1 METLSVHFKTIS
13 KVAFVAAAITASVS
27 GFSDIA
33 RAYDPRAMTGP
44 GFLALASGRMISGW
58 LTEGNRVFYFT
69 LEKGKVYSMRV
80 PAQNGF
86 PEVHETGTV
95 RPTKEHYCLT
105 PYGGAMEQCL
115 RVRLLEDNEFES
127 TDDTGNRVARWWL
140 AQQ

>member
-1 METLSVHFKTIS
+1 VHLKPFTKI
-13 KVAFVAAAITASVS
+13 ACAAVVMVTCASV
-27 GFSDIA
+27 FSDVA

-58 LTEGNRVFYFT
+58 LSNGNRAFY
-69 LEKGKVYSMRV
+69 LRVEKGKVYSLKV

-95 RPTKEHYCLT
+95 RPTKEHYCLS
-105 PYGGAMEQCL
+105 PYGGAKERCL

-127 TDDTGNRVARWWL
+127 TDDSGKRIARWWL

>member
-1 METLSVHFKTIS
+1 MHLKAFSKIAFAVAAMTMCVSTLSDT
-13 KVAFVAAAITASVS
+13 
-27 GFSDIA
+27 A

-44 GFLALASGRMISGW
+44 GFVALTSGRMISGW
-58 LTEGNRVFYFT
+58 LTKGNRVFYFT

-105 PYGGAMEQCL
+105 PYGGDAERCL

-127 TDDTGNRVARWWL
+127 TDDSGNRIARWWL

>member
-1 METLSVHFKTIS
+1 MHLKAFS
-13 KVAFVAAAITASVS
+13 KIAFAVAAMTVSVS
-27 GFSDIA
+27 VLSDTA

-44 GFLALASGRMISGW
+44 GFVALTSGRMISGW
-58 LTEGNRVFYFT
+58 LTKGNRVFYFT

-105 PYGGAMEQCL
+105 PYGGDAERCL
-115 RVRLLEDNEFES
+115 RVRLLDDNEFES
-127 TDDTGNRVARWWL
+127 TDDSGKRIARWWL

>member
-1 METLSVHFKTIS
+1 VHLKPFAKIACAAVVMVTCVSVLSDV
-13 KVAFVAAAITASVS
+13 
-27 GFSDIA
+27 A

-58 LTEGNRVFYFT
+58 LSDGNRAFY
-69 LEKGKVYSMRV
+69 LKVEKGKVYSIKV

-105 PYGGAMEQCL
+105 PYGGAKERCL

-127 TDDTGNRVARWWL
+127 TDDSGKRIARWWL

>member
-1 METLSVHFKTIS
+1 VHLKPFAKI
-13 KVAFVAAAITASVS
+13 ACAAVVMITCASVL
-27 GFSDIA
+27 SDTA

-44 GFLALASGRMISGW
+44 GFLALTSGRMISGW
-58 LTEGNRVFYFT
+58 LSNGKRAFY
-69 LEKGKVYSMRV
+69 LKVEKGKVYSLKV

-105 PYGGAMEQCL
+105 PYGGAKERCL

-127 TDDTGNRVARWWL
+127 TDDSGNRIARWWL